1 MRLAGNF
8 DSEIFIEKDGQ
19 EVNGKSIMG
28 VLILAAGCGSK
39 IKLRA
44 EGSDAEAAVMALGEL
59 VNRGFDRRRL
69 TKKEVILMR
78 GSGVSSGIV
87 TGKVFLMDRR
97 RAEAAL
103 PPFGRGIDRFR
114 GREV

>member
-1 MRLAGNF
+1 MPEKSLVTINNNAFDKEFVIKNRLGLHARAASQFVRLAGNF

-44 EGSDAEAAVMALGEL
+44 EGSDAEAAVTALGEL
-59 VNRGFDRRRL
+59 VNRGFD
-69 TKKEVILMR
+69 E
-78 GSGVSSGIV
+78 
-87 TGKVFLMDRR
+87 D
-97 RAEAAL
+97 
-103 PPFGRGIDRFR
+103 D
-114 GREV
+114 